1 MISSKFLF
9 NRLKICKQYAT
20 IEGMKGSQTKRRIFL
35 LQLCLIVLVYPIKKD
50 TVGTLLQD
58 RVQNESLLPEF
69 CSTILVI
76 LINSFTLENSHKDR
90 IENE

>member
-1 MISSKFLF
+1 
-9 NRLKICKQYAT
+9 
-20 IEGMKGSQTKRRIFL
+20 MKESQTKRRILL
-35 LQLCLIVLVYPIKKD
+35 LQFCLIALMRPMKNA

-76 LINSFTLENSHKDR
+76 LINSFTAENSHKDR